1 VYPTQCTDV
10 IASGA
15 SIINGASR
23 ARGAAMQLF
32 LHILSGSS
40 VVWIA
45 IASRQ
50 VITRMNRVV
59 RLAVLSC
66 IAMSAV
72 WTHADDVT
80 DLFAQPATSSALEA
94 LRASEP
100 ELIRDQI
107 RICQIPAPPF
117 HEAARAA
124 AMKTAFEQ
132 AGLSN
137 VRVDRVGN
145 VLGDWP
151 GVAAKPHVVVAAHL
165 DTVFP
170 EGTEVRITRD
180 GSRLRGPGIG
190 DDCRG
195 LAVLLAIAKTIATR
209 HLQVHG
215 SITFVADVGEEGLGD
230 LRGVRELFTTTLKGT
245 VDQFVSID
253 GAGLFLTT
261 GGVGSRRYRVTFFG
275 PGGHS
280 YAAFGTPNPIHTM
293 GRAIEKIADLHV
305 PTQPKT
311 TFSVGRVGG
320 GTSVN
325 SIPAECWMEVDLRSV
340 STTELA
346 SLAEKF
352 EKTIDAAVREENAR
366 WTTTERVRA
375 KTELVGE
382 RPAGRTSA
390 DSIIVQR
397 ARRVARTLGL
407 ALPENDS
414 STDANIPMQLG
425 IPAVTIGAGGSGSG
439 QHTVGETFDSNDSWR
454 GTQFG
459 MLLTLALA
467 R

>member
-1 VYPTQCTDV
+1 
-10 IASGA
+10 
-15 SIINGASR
+15 
-23 ARGAAMQLF
+23 
-32 LHILSGSS
+32 
-40 VVWIA
+40 
-45 IASRQ
+45 
-50 VITRMNRVV
+50 
-59 RLAVLSC
+59 
-66 IAMSAV
+66 
-72 WTHADDVT
+72 
-80 DLFAQPATSSALEA
+80 
-94 LRASEP
+94 
-100 ELIRDQI
+100 
-107 RICQIPAPPF
+107 
-117 HEAARAA
+117 
-124 AMKTAFEQ
+124 
-132 AGLSN
+132 
-137 VRVDRVGN
+137 
-145 VLGDWP
+145 
-151 GVAAKPHVVVAAHL
+151 
-165 DTVFP
+165 
-170 EGTEVRITRD
+170 
-180 GSRLRGPGIG
+180 
-190 DDCRG
+190 
-195 LAVLLAIAKTIATR
+195 
-209 HLQVHG
+209 
-215 SITFVADVGEEGLGD
+215 
-230 LRGVRELFTTTLKGT
+230 VRELFTTTLKGT

-261 GGVGSRRYRVTFFG
+261 GGVGSRRYRVTFSG